1 MQFTIYSFLFFSI
14 VLLLFYT
21 IRIEG
26 RPYVLCLASILYPF
40 TIDRNAGIAVLV
52 FSLVVYF
59 QSILIGKTKSGKRK
73 WLIAFLSVCC
83 VVAVWLFLKNVIW
96 FNQVSISN
104 QTENNLLRNV
114 IIPIGFSFYAFQAV
128 GYLLDLYWDKTEL
141 VMNPV
146 LFYLYMAWFPRFIS
160 GPIMKASDFLKEIRK
175 LYEVKLF
182 EKDRIKVSCS
192 YFLVGCFYK
201 IMVADRLAPVVEKVF
216 SGSNHY
222 SRAILILASVLYTM
236 QIYCDFAGY
245 SMYVIGISN
254 LFGIRL
260 VENFRAPYLSKNIKE
275 FWDRWHISL
284 TKWFGEYLYIPL
296 GGSRKGILRKY
307 INIMIVFLVSGVWHG
322 VGFSFI
328 AWGML
333 HGIYNIINDI
343 FHRVDKRRQEILE
356 QRNAEIHPLILT
368 DIIKKIGTWFLTFS
382 SVSFAWIFFKSGSL
396 SGAVRYIRQMFT
408 NHCPDSFSQQLEKIG
423 IMEYDYRVYV
433 IMLLVVL
440 GIDVIIDRIGLD
452 KFVRKLPLVP
462 WLIAVWLFVLGILV
476 YGTYGPTVMTDMIY
490 MSF

>member
-73 WLIAFLSVCC
+73 WLIAFLSVFF

-96 FNQVSISN
+96 FNQVSLSN
-104 QTENNLLRNV
+104 QTENSLLRNV

-141 VMNPV
+141 IMNPV

-192 YFLVGCFYK
+192 YFLVGCF
-201 IMVADRLAPVVEKVF
+201 
-216 SGSNHY
+216 
-222 SRAILILASVLYTM
+222 
-236 QIYCDFAGY
+236 
-245 SMYVIGISN
+245 
-254 LFGIRL
+254 
-260 VENFRAPYLSKNIKE
+260 
-275 FWDRWHISL
+275 
-284 TKWFGEYLYIPL
+284 
-296 GGSRKGILRKY
+296 
-307 INIMIVFLVSGVWHG
+307 
-322 VGFSFI
+322 
-328 AWGML
+328 
-333 HGIYNIINDI
+333 
-343 FHRVDKRRQEILE
+343 
-356 QRNAEIHPLILT
+356 
-368 DIIKKIGTWFLTFS
+368 
-382 SVSFAWIFFKSGSL
+382 
-396 SGAVRYIRQMFT
+396 
-408 NHCPDSFSQQLEKIG
+408 
-423 IMEYDYRVYV
+423 
-433 IMLLVVL
+433 
-440 GIDVIIDRIGLD
+440 
-452 KFVRKLPLVP
+452 
-462 WLIAVWLFVLGILV
+462 
-476 YGTYGPTVMTDMIY
+476 
-490 MSF
+490 